1 MKSLSILIPSLH
13 KRRSSLD
20 RLLRSL
26 YAQILALPSDH
37 AALVEVITDVDNK
50 EVTTGEKRNR
60 LLNRALKDYVVFIDD
75 DDHVYPNY
83 VRLILDAIQSG
94 VDCVATC
101 GHYSENGG
109 ALILWKLSKR
119 FQNENKHDGQRLVF
133 YRKANHL
140 TPVKRELA
148 LKAKFPHI
156 SNAEDKAYSE
166 ALNPYLNTETEITE
180 PIYHYAYLT
189 YNKEY

>member
-26 YAQILALPSDH
+26 YSQILSLPPDY

-60 LLNRALKDYVVFIDD
+60 LLNRALKDYIVFIDD

-109 ALILWKLSKR
+109 ALIFWKLSKR